1 VKKLLPLLD
10 TQQESEDVPIVVN
23 IPNNIFIN
31 KTVLEIGNC
40 NKYVV
45 LNSETIFRNVDYL
58 KNELPNNK
66 CQNDVCARLCL
77 DLIRF
82 AKVTFQR
89 CYQPIRNNHKLL

>member
-10 TQQESEDVPIVVN
+10 TQQESEDIPIVVN

-58 KNELPNNK
+58 KNELTINVK
-66 CQNDVCARLCL
+66 MTFVHGYV
-77 DLIRF
+77 LI
-82 AKVTFQR
+82 
-89 CYQPIRNNHKLL
+89 